1 MVVSS
6 LTTTSLRETSW
17 KKNAL
22 FAITHDGAEMT
33 CGYYSTL
40 RTAQF
45 NGLVP
50 YEYLVYLFD
59 SLPYK
64 EDKNFDYTSYLLW
77 ADGIQDRVK
86 EHIANKFANWKKRVH
101 ACFIIQVMTRYF

>member
-1 MVVSS
+1 MQAFFEDGRLEFDNNFSK
-6 LTTTSLRETSW
+6 REAI
-17 KKNAL
+17 KPFVMGRKNSL

-64 EDKNFDYTSYLLW
+64 EDKSFDYTSYLPW
-77 ADGIQDRVK
+77 ADGIKDRVK
-86 EHIANKFANWKKRVH
+86 EHIANKFA
-101 ACFIIQVMTRYF
+101 Y

>member
-1 MVVSS
+1 MIDNNFSKRGHQAVCHEKRIPS
-6 LTTTSLRETSW
+6 L
-17 KKNAL
+17 
-22 FAITHDGAEMT
+22 AITHDGAEMT
-33 CGYYSTL
+33 CGYYSTF

-64 EDKNFDYTSYLLW
+64 EEKSFDYTSYLPW
-77 ADGIQDRVK
+77 ADGIKERVK
-86 EHIANKFANWKKRVH
+86 EHIANKFAN
-101 ACFIIQVMTRYF
+101 